1 MRRVFSI
8 SAKKF
13 IAAHAGHEHSYVSAR
28 FLANQKRGYN
38 RGVGSGLVHMPA
50 QLRQQVGHI
59 WFNDDLPI
67 FASQLCRQAS
77 RDRRIVKRILTFAI
91 FLGKRHG
98 VSAKRSLRGPHHCR
112 HNARGIKSRTQEC
125 AEWHVADHLLLD

>member
-28 FLANQKRGYN
+28 FLANQNRGYN
-38 RGVGSGLVHMPA
+38 RGGGSGLLHIPPH
-50 QLRQQVGHI
+50 LGQQVAHI
-59 WFNDDLPI
+59 WFNDVLPVS
-67 FASQLCRQAS
+67 AAHLGRKGS

-91 FLGKRHG
+91 LLGKRDG
-98 VSAKRSLRGPHHCR
+98 ISAKR
-112 HNARGIKSRTQEC
+112 
-125 AEWHVADHLLLD
+125 